1 MYTVPLFLNC
11 LATLLE
17 KWDKKIQSF
26 FVFSESFVSRIWFSD
41 LHKLQR
47 FVISATGR
55 YIYIYYIIHDHQFSG
70 VESGI
75 GRTKNITRRER
86 ESCFLN

>member
-26 FVFSESFVSRIWFSD
+26 FVFSESLVSRIWFSD

-47 FVISATGR
+47 FVISATER
-55 YIYIYYIIHDHQFSG
+55 YIYIISFMIISSVAWNQELDGLRTSH
-70 VESGI
+70 VE
-75 GRTKNITRRER
+75 RDRER
-86 ESCFLN
+86 VAS